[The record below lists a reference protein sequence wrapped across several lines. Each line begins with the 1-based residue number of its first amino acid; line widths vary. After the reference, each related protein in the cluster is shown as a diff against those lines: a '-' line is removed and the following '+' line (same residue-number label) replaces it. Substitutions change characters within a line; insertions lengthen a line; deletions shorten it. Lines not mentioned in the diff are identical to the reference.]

1 MLSRLRRSAI
11 SQIPT
16 LRTYTYLPRYI
27 HYQPF
32 KMPSNS
38 AAWITEA
45 EKVPLEV
52 KEAPLWTP
60 KENEVLIKNHAVA
73 INPIDGSVQ
82 QFAYLPLE
90 YPSIL
95 GSDVAGE
102 VVAVGPNVTRWKE
115 GDRIIGHGLVFW
127 DLKTEGAA
135 FQDYTIVTTNMG
147 SEIPANVAFED
158 AVVLPLCLSTAST
171 GLFHEHYLGLQ
182 LPTSPAQKP
191 IGKTL
196 VIWGGASCV
205 GSNAIQLAKAAGYE
219 VITTA
224 SPKNFDY
231 VKSLG
236 TDVVFDYNSVTV
248 TEDILSALKGETL
261 AGVLD
266 CIGYSATPHCL
277 EIAQKADG
285 HKFVATTKPRF
296 PTPPEGIE
304 IKHIR
309 GDLLVTNSLGKSIYE
324 DFLPK
329 ALGAGSYVVAPKPT
343 VIGKGLEHVQDG
355 IHAIMKGVSAT
366 KIVVTL

>member
-1 MLSRLRRSAI
+1 
-11 SQIPT
+11 
-16 LRTYTYLPRYI
+16 
-27 HYQPF
+27 
-32 KMPSNS
+32 MPSNT

-45 EKVPLEV
+45 KKTPFEV

-60 KENEVLIKNHAVA
+60 KENEVLVKNHAVA
-73 INPIDGSVQ
+73 INPVDGSVQ
-82 QFAYLPLE
+82 QFSFLPLD

-95 GSDVAGE
+95 GTDIAGE

-115 GDRIIGHGLVFW
+115 GDRIIGHGLILW
-127 DLKTEGAA
+127 NLKPEGAA
-135 FQDYTIVTTNMG
+135 FQNYTIVATNMA

-171 GLFHEHYLGLQ
+171 GLFHETYLGLQ
-182 LPTSPAQKP
+182 LPTFPAQGP

-196 VIWGGASCV
+196 VVWGGASCV
-205 GSNAIQLAKAAGYE
+205 GSNGIQLAKAAGYE

-231 VKSLG
+231 VKNLG
-236 TDVVFDYNSVTV
+236 ADKVFDYNSPTV
-248 TEDILSALKGETL
+248 TEDILNALKGKRL

-266 CIGYSATPHCL
+266 SIGFSATPHCL
-277 EIAQKADG
+277 EIAQKAEG
-285 HKFVATTKPRF
+285 LKFVSTTKPRF
-296 PTPPEGIE
+296 PTPPEGVE

-329 ALGAGSYVVAPKPT
+329 ALEAGSFVVAPKPT
-343 VIGKGLEHVQDG
+343 VIGKGLESVQAGVD
-355 IHAIMKGVSAT
+355 AIMKGVSAT

>member
-1 MLSRLRRSAI
+1 
-11 SQIPT
+11 
-16 LRTYTYLPRYI
+16 
-27 HYQPF
+27 
-32 KMPSNS
+32 MPSNR
-38 AAWITEA
+38 AAWLTEA
-45 EKVPLEV
+45 KKIPLEV

-60 KENEVLIKNHAVA
+60 KENEVLVKNHAVA

-115 GDRIIGHGLVFW
+115 GDRIIGHGLVLW
-127 DLKTEGAA
+127 DLKPQGAA
-135 FQDYTIVTTNMG
+135 FQNYTIVTTNMA

-171 GLFHEHYLGLQ
+171 GLFHEKYLGLQ
-182 LPTSPAQKP
+182 LPTFPAQKS

-205 GSNAIQLAKAAGYE
+205 GSNAIQLAKAAGYD

-224 SPKNFDY
+224 SPKNFDH
-231 VKSLG
+231 VKNLG
-236 TDVVFDYNSVTV
+236 AEAVFDYNSATV
-248 TEDILSALKGETL
+248 TEEILGALNGKTL
-261 AGVLD
+261 AGIYD
-266 CIGYSATPHCL
+266 SIGFSATQHCL

-285 HKFVATTKPRF
+285 FKFVATTKPRF

-304 IKHIR
+304 VKHIR

-329 ALGAGSYVVAPKPT
+329 ALESGSYVVAPKPT
-343 VIGKGLEHVQDG
+343 IVGKGLEHIQDG
-355 IHAIMKGVSAT
+355 IHALMKGVSAT

>member
-1 MLSRLRRSAI
+1 
-11 SQIPT
+11 
-16 LRTYTYLPRYI
+16 
-27 HYQPF
+27 
-32 KMPSNS
+32 MPSNS

-45 EKVPLEV
+45 KKVPFEV

-60 KENEVLIKNHAVA
+60 KENEVLVKNHAVA
-73 INPIDGSVQ
+73 INPVDGSVQ

-95 GSDVAGE
+95 GTDVAGE

-115 GDRIIGHGLVFW
+115 GDRIIGHGLVLW
-127 DLKTEGAA
+127 NLKPEGAA
-135 FQDYTIVTTNMG
+135 FQNYTIVTTNMA

-171 GLFHEHYLGLQ
+171 GLFHEDYLGLQ
-182 LPTSPAQKP
+182 LPAFPAQKP
-191 IGKTL
+191 TGKTL

-205 GSNAIQLAKAAGYE
+205 GSNGIQIAKAAGYE
-219 VITTA
+219 IITTA

-231 VKSLG
+231 VKGLG
-236 TDVVFDYNSVTV
+236 ADVAYDYNSPTA
-248 TEDILSALKGETL
+248 TEDILSALKGKTL

-266 CIGYSATPHCL
+266 CIGFSATPHCL
-277 EIAQKADG
+277 EIAEKAEG
-285 HKFVATTKPRF
+285 TKFVATTKPRF
-296 PTPPEGIE
+296 PTPPEGVE

-329 ALGAGSYVVAPKPT
+329 ALEAGSYVVAPKPT
-343 VIGKGLEHVQDG
+343 IIGKGLEHVQDG
-355 IHAIMKGVSAT
+355 INAIMKGVSAS

>member
-1 MLSRLRRSAI
+1 
-11 SQIPT
+11 
-16 LRTYTYLPRYI
+16 
-27 HYQPF
+27 
-32 KMPSNS
+32 MPSNH

-45 EKVPLEV
+45 KKVPLEV

-60 KENEVLIKNHAVA
+60 KENEVLIKNHAIA
-73 INPIDGSVQ
+73 INPVDGSVQ

-115 GDRIIGHGLVFW
+115 GDRIIGHGLVLW
-127 DLKTEGAA
+127 NLKPEGAA
-135 FQDYTIVTTNMG
+135 FQNYTIVTTNMA
-147 SEIPANVAFED
+147 SEIPANVTFED

-171 GLFHEHYLGLQ
+171 GLFHENYLRLQ
-182 LPTSPAQKP
+182 LPTFPVQKP

-205 GSNAIQLAKAAGYE
+205 GSNGIQLAKAAGYD

-224 SPKNFDY
+224 SPKNFEY

-236 TDVVFDYNSVTV
+236 ADVVFDYNSATIA
-248 TEDILSALKGETL
+248 EDILGALKLKGETL
-261 AGVLD
+261 AGILD
-266 CIGYSATPHCL
+266 CIGFSATPHCL
-277 EIAQKADG
+277 EIAQKSEG

-296 PTPPEGIE
+296 PTPPEGVE
-304 IKHIR
+304 VKHIR

-324 DFLPK
+324 DFLPN
-329 ALGAGSYVVAPKPT
+329 ALEAGSYVVAPKPT
-343 VIGKGLEHVQDG
+343 VIGKGLEHIQAG
-355 IHAIMKGVSAT
+355 IDAIMKGVSAT

>member
-1 MLSRLRRSAI
+1 
-11 SQIPT
+11 
-16 LRTYTYLPRYI
+16 
-27 HYQPF
+27 
-32 KMPSNS
+32 MPSNS

-45 EKVPLEV
+45 KKAPLEV

-60 KENEVLIKNHAVA
+60 KENEVLVKNHAIA
-73 INPIDGSVQ
+73 INPVDGSVQ

-115 GDRIIGHGLVFW
+115 GDRIIGHGLVLW
-127 DLKTEGAA
+127 DLKPEGAA
-135 FQDYTIVTTNMG
+135 FQQHTIVTTNMA

-171 GLFHEHYLGLQ
+171 GLFHETYLGLQ
-182 LPTSPAQKP
+182 LPTSPARKP
-191 IGKTL
+191 INKSL
-196 VIWGGASCV
+196 VVWGGASCV
-205 GSNAIQLAKAAGYE
+205 GSNGIQLAKAAGYE

-224 SPKNFDY
+224 SPRNFDY

-236 TDVVFDYNSVTV
+236 ADVAFDYNSSTV
-248 TEDILSALKGETL
+248 TEDILNTLKGKTL

-266 CIGYSATPHCL
+266 CIGFSATPHCL
-277 EIAQKADG
+277 EIAQKAEG
-285 HKFVATTKPRF
+285 SKFVATTKPRF
-296 PTPPEGIE
+296 PTPPEGVE

-324 DFLPK
+324 EFLPK
-329 ALGAGSYVVAPKPT
+329 ALEAGSYVVAPKPT
-343 VIGKGLEHVQDG
+343 VIGRGLEHVQAG
-355 IHAIMKGVSAT
+355 IDAIVKGVSAT